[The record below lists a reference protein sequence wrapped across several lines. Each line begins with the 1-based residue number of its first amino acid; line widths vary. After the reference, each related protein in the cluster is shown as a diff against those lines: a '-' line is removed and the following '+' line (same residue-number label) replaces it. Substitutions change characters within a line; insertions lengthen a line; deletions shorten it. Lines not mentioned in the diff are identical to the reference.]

1 MKMNVSETLAAN
13 VINTRFEDLS
23 PQNIERAKTRILDA
37 VGCLI
42 GGANAAGCVQLL
54 NLVKQWGGA
63 PEAHVLVHG
72 VAAPAH
78 NVAML
83 NSLMTRSYDF
93 EPVEAEGE
101 NGTGPA
107 HISGTTVPTALS
119 MAERCS
125 ASGRELI
132 TALCLG
138 DDLASRLSIASGFD
152 FTLGWCNTGT
162 INKFGAAAIA
172 GKLLKLNQNQI
183 HNSFGIVLNQLAGSM
198 AGVWDKTMSFKL
210 PIALA
215 CRDGIFAAEL
225 AQQGF
230 KGVSDPFVG
239 ARGYFDLFT
248 QNADRAKLTKDVG
261 RRYYADCVIKPY
273 PCCRA
278 NHSAIDTA
286 LKIAAQPGYRAEDIL
301 EIELN
306 TAPAVLELFVGKPF
320 TPGDTPQIDAAFSIR
335 YTVANAL
342 LRKAVIPQ
350 HFTDAAIFDPA
361 IAKLIGL
368 MKLPGTLLPG
378 GPVATEIKIKM
389 KDGRVFAA
397 NSGVASGEIF
407 KNPLMRDAILA
418 KYRNNVE
425 FSNTVSRTNAEKA
438 LAVIERLEDLK
449 DVRELTALLIG

>member
-1 MKMNVSETLAAN
+1 MKMSVSETLASN
-13 VINTRFEDLS
+13 VVNTRFEDLS
-23 PQNIERAKTRILDA
+23 PQNVDRAKTRILDA

-42 GGANAAGCVQLL
+42 GGANAAGCGQML

-72 VAAPAH
+72 ISAPAH
-78 NVAML
+78 NAAML

-101 NGTGPA
+101 KGTGPA

-119 MAERCS
+119 MAEKCA
-125 ASGRELI
+125 ASGKELI

-172 GKLLKLNQNQI
+172 VKLLKLNQNQV
-183 HNSFGIVLNQLAGSM
+183 HHSFGIVLNQLAGSM

-230 KGVSDPFVG
+230 KGVTDPFVG

-248 QNADRAKLTKDVG
+248 QNADRAKLTKDLG

-278 NHSAIDTA
+278 NHSAVDTA
-286 LKIAAQPGYRAEDIL
+286 LKIVAQPGYKVDDIL

-306 TAPAVLELFVGKPF
+306 TAPAVLDLFVGKPF
-320 TPGDTPQIDAAFSIR
+320 ILGDTPQIDAAFSIR
-335 YTVANAL
+335 YTVADAL
-342 LRKAVIPQ
+342 LRKAVLPQ
-350 HFTDAAIFDPA
+350 HFTESAIRDPA

-368 MKLPGTLLPG
+368 MKLPGSLLPG
-378 GPVATEIKIKM
+378 GPAATEIKVKM
-389 KDGRVFAA
+389 KDGRLFAA
-397 NSGVASGEIF
+397 NNGVAKGEIF
-407 KNPLMRDAILA
+407 KNPLTRAEILA
-418 KYRNNVE
+418 KFRNNVE
-425 FSNTVSRTNAEKA
+425 YSNTVSKTNSEKA
-438 LAVIERLEDLK
+438 LSVIEKLEDLK
-449 DVRELTALLIG
+449 DTRELTDLLIA